1 MKKVFLVLVAISFL
15 VMTSVAYGAE
25 KVLLGNGNIALKMD
39 YLQFTES
46 ALEDLDNDECF
57 YIGLEAYNKITSNL
71 YVGMEIGY
79 ASSEGDG
86 DVLFDDFGEVNADT
100 ELTFVPIELNLKY
113 ALDLTP
119 RLTLDFGAGA
129 SYNWMNEEISAR
141 GRSTEEDDWLWGGQ
155 FFAALNYKIDRFFL
169 GINAKYQLTE
179 DFEIDDDETDV
190 NANNWR
196 IGGQVGIMF

>member
-1 MKKVFLVLVAISFL
+1 MKKVFLVLVAISFM

-25 KVLLGNGNIALKMD
+25 KILLGNGNIALKMD

-79 ASSEGDG
+79 ASSEGSG
-86 DVLFDDFGEVNADT
+86 DVIFDDFGEVDADT

-113 ALDLTP
+113 ALDITP
-119 RLTLDFGAGA
+119 RLVVDFGAGA
-129 SYNWMNEEISAR
+129 SYNWMKEEISAR

-155 FFAALNYKIDRFFL
+155 FFAALNYKIDRFFI
-169 GINAKYQLTE
+169 GINGKYQLTE

>member
-1 MKKVFLVLVAISFL
+1 MKKVFLVLVAISFM

-79 ASSEGDG
+79 ASSEGSG
-86 DVLFDDFGEVNADT
+86 DVIFDDFGEVDADT

-113 ALDLTP
+113 ALDITP
-119 RLTLDFGAGA
+119 RLVVDFGAGA
-129 SYNWMNEEISAR
+129 SYNWMKEEISAR
-141 GRSTEEDDWLWGGQ
+141 GRSTAEHDWLWGGQ
-155 FFAALNYKIDRFFL
+155 FFAALNYKIDRFFI
-169 GINAKYQLTE
+169 GINGKYQLTE

>member
-1 MKKVFLVLVAISFL
+1 MKKVFLVLVAISFM

-79 ASSEGDG
+79 ASSEGSG
-86 DVLFDDFGEVNADT
+86 DVIFDDFGEVDADT

-113 ALDLTP
+113 ALDITP
-119 RLTLDFGAGA
+119 RLVVDFGAGA
-129 SYNWMNEEISAR
+129 SYNWMKEEISAR

-155 FFAALNYKIDRFFL
+155 FFAALNYKIDRFFI
-169 GINAKYQLTE
+169 GINGKYQLTE